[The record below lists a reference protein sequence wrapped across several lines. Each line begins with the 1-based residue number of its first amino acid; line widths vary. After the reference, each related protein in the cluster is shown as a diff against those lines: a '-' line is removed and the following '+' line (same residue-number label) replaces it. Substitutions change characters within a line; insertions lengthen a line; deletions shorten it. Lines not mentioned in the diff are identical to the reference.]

1 MSTPYVKFFRG
12 TPEAF
17 EKLVDKNN
25 DTLYFISA
33 TDEKTGKLYLGNKLI
48 SDNINTV
55 AELEDIL
62 LSELSD
68 GNLLTYDG
76 EQSKWVNKSVLDA
89 IGLFTGATE
98 TEQGTN
104 GLVPAPG
111 MGMQNTFLRGD
122 GKWVTIENPAGSN
135 LTADEKSI
143 SITNEVIVLKDFGV
157 KYYKFVPE
165 TDEVAAHYEA
175 QLVDSEHPW
184 KEGLEPRVVEENE
197 ELILGW
203 FEPNTITVE
212 GLTNQITTLQGKV
225 DEVAEEVKTKANT
238 ADVFTKEET
247 TEQINQAIAK
257 TDHMIRK
264 VFESLGEAETFAILQ
279 GEEAEKYIYMV
290 KDTTSLDEQNKYNE
304 YLYVNE
310 SFELIGNWETDLAD
324 YATKEELKLKVD
336 KVEGKSL
343 VDDIEIEKLA
353 TVTRN
358 AEPNFI
364 KSVDETELKVEDG
377 LLSIVSI
384 GSSKITDLEEL
395 LNTKADKT
403 AVEEINEQV
412 TNLETELGVIS
423 GKVEDLASQLGTY
436 VTMKQFND
444 EISEIK
450 QAVTWQL
457 I

>member
-1 MSTPYVKFFRG
+1 MAIPYVKFFRG
-12 TPEAF
+12 TPTAF
-17 EKLVDKNN
+17 ENLVNKND

-33 TDEKTGKLYLGNKLI
+33 TDENTGKLYLGNKLI

-68 GNLLTYDG
+68 GNLLTYDS
-76 EQSKWVNKSVLDA
+76 EQSKWVNKSILDA

-157 KYYKFVPE
+157 KYYRFVPE

-175 QLVDSEHPW
+175 QLVDSERPW
-184 KEGLEPRVVEENE
+184 KEGLEPRVVEENG
-197 ELILGW
+197 ELIIGW

-238 ADVFTKEET
+238 VDVFTKEET

-310 SFELIGNWETDLAD
+310 NFELIGNWETDLAD
-324 YATKEELKLKVD
+324 YATKEEIKLKVD

-364 KSVDETELKVEDG
+364 KSVNEIELKVEDG

-384 GSSKITDLEEL
+384 GADKITDLEEL

-412 TNLETELGVIS
+412 TNLESELGTIS
-423 GKVEDLASQLGTY
+423 GKVKDLASQLGTY
-436 VTMKQFND
+436 VTMKQFSD

-450 QAVTWQL
+450 QAITWQL